1 MILSKQENALARSER
16 IRRRPRTAA
25 SLAALV
31 SAAAL
36 AGCASGRVPSDGA
49 MYGAATSEMAVRGF
63 LDGANTDDYGRM
75 ADLFGTADGPA
86 VARFGETDIEQRMIF
101 LAGLLKH
108 QAFELQQANL
118 AQAGPG
124 RIRWEAR
131 MEGTR
136 KGSVLV
142 PVITVP
148 DGGGRWFVER
158 LNVDALVA
166 RPMP

>member
-36 AGCASGRVPSDGA
+36 AGCASGRAPSDGA

-101 LAGLLKH
+101 LTDPPWRGS
-108 QAFELQQANL
+108 ER
-118 AQAGPG
+118 
-124 RIRWEAR
+124 RILSS
-131 MEGTR
+131 G
-136 KGSVLV
+136 
-142 PVITVP
+142 
-148 DGGGRWFVER
+148 
-158 LNVDALVA
+158 
-166 RPMP
+166 